1 MVPVDLKPCAVIV
14 TVALADAGGVPSTVV
29 AVRAMFAGGTL
40 AGAVYVVGT
49 RLVVVMGDT
58 DPHSA
63 TGQARPFSVSVQ
75 STLPLGWS
83 FVTVATKFVE
93 PFNATNADVR
103 ESATEI
109 GGVPTVMLSGTSG
122 EVSGGLPESVT

>member
-1 MVPVDLKPCAVIV
+1 MFPTDLKPCAV
-14 TVALADAGGVPSTVV
+14 TVMAAVAAPGGVPSTVV

-49 RLVVVMGDT
+49 PLVVVMGET

-83 FVTVATKFVE
+83 FVTVATNFVE

-103 ESATEI
+103 ESDTEI
-109 GGVPTVMLSGTSG
+109 GGAPTVM
-122 EVSGGLPESVT
+122 